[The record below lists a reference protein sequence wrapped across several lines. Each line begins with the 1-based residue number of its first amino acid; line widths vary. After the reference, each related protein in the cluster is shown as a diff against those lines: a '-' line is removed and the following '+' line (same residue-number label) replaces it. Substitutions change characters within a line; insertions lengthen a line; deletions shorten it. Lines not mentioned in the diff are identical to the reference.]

1 MPGYWLRELTATNL
15 NALMALYALYAIVTY
30 ILSALINIFIP
41 HCMRQTEDQL
51 EESKQGEL
59 GFNTIAGQE
68 NAEDKM
74 PASRL
79 SAIVSEDAAAEKGTP
94 RRYGFVMSILGGVG
108 VSAGGLLTLIIIVI
122 LARTLPSDTSQSAGL
137 LMTTVVG
144 FITIA
149 GSIISYIGL
158 PQLQAKSGVGWKK
171 ALLGI
176 FLPFVDLIRRK
187 NMLFLLLSYTIFVDT
202 ALALSS
208 VTGQLFFIEVHPDV
222 LEITLYSIA
231 NVLFAIFGNLAFLGL
246 QSWKPKLK
254 LESWLIVGYAL
265 RVVMPVWGCIG
276 FADVNFGMKVM
287 YLLS

>member
-1 MPGYWLRELTATNL
+1 MTSTNL

-41 HCMRQTEDQL
+41 YCMRQTEDRSAVSEGPNMDQPMGVSL
-51 EESKQGEL
+51 EYPADKTHALHSSEVESK
-59 GFNTIAGQE
+59 
-68 NAEDKM
+68 DV
-74 PASRL
+74 P
-79 SAIVSEDAAAEKGTP
+79 AEKSTP
-94 RRYGFVMSILGGVG
+94 RKYGFVMSILGGVG
-108 VSAGGLLTLIIIVI
+108 ISSGGLLTLIIIVI
-122 LARTLPSDTSQSAGL
+122 LARTLPSDSSQSAGL

-149 GSIISYIGL
+149 GSVISYLGL
-158 PQLQAKSGVGWKK
+158 PQLPAKPSIGWKK

-176 FLPFVDLIRRK
+176 FLPFIDLIKRK

-208 VTGQLFFIEVHPDV
+208 VTGQLFFVEVHPDV
-222 LEITLYSIA
+222 LEITIYSIA

-254 LESWLIVGYAL
+254 LEYWLIVSYAL
-265 RVVMPVWGCIG
+265 RVLIPVWGCIG
-276 FADVNFGMKVM
+276 FANIDFGLKVGHR
-287 YLLS
+287 SFFCVS